1 MITLSQVNQYALDN
15 NLGDDT
21 DVFSI
26 LSQMQLE
33 FRNTTIQWVVDKVS
47 PTPPAPKTSSF
58 DMIEY
63 STQDVLDLFST

>member
-1 MITLSQVNQYALDN
+1 MITLSMMNQYALDN

-33 FRNTTIQWVVDKVS
+33 YREGKDLRMASSTLPSSST
-47 PTPPAPKTSSF
+47 APGV
-58 DMIEY
+58 EY

>member
-21 DVFSI
+21 DIFSI

-33 FRNTTIQWVVDKVS
+33 YRNTIQRVADKAS
-47 PTPPAPKTSSF
+47 PTPSTSKNNSF
-58 DMIEY
+58 NMVEY